1 MRNRVLICAVLAA
14 ITLVVY
20 WPVGN
25 CDFINYD
32 DPVYVVNNPFVQGG
46 ITMES
51 LRWAFS
57 TTHAANWHPLTWLS
71 HMIDCRIFGLDPRG
85 HHFTNLGF
93 HIINTLLLFLL
104 LARATGA
111 MWRSMLV
118 AALFA
123 LHPLHVESVAWI
135 AERKDV
141 LSASFWFLTM
151 FLYIG
156 YVARPGPVRYLAVLF
171 CFAAGLM
178 AKPMLVTLPFVLL
191 LMDYWP
197 IGRWGGGTPVRRLLW
212 EKLPL
217 FALAVASS
225 VITFYAQKMG
235 GSVISLHEFSFP
247 ERLANALLAWLRYLA
262 KMVWPTRLSVIYPMS
277 PDLSVWTGFSAGII
291 LVAATFL
298 LWRAGRRRPYLIVGW
313 LWYLG
318 TLVPVIG
325 LVQVGSQA
333 MADRYT
339 YIPFVGLFIMVA
351 WGIADLV
358 DDLRNRQI
366 AFGVAAISVMA
377 VLAVSTR
384 HQLGYWRDSYTLF
397 SHAVKVTQ
405 NNYKAY
411 NEVGV
416 ALARQGKFNEA
427 DGQFQESI
435 RINPLF
441 ADTHYNWG
449 VALFEQRKIDEALR
463 QYSEAIHLNPD
474 FAEAHYNIGIVL
486 YQIGKI
492 DEAIFHFNEALRI
505 DPTNISAR
513 DNLNICLNMKA
524 MTAPRK

>member
-1 MRNRVLICAVLAA
+1 MRNRAIICAVLAA

-25 CDFINYD
+25 CDFINFD
-32 DPVYVVNNPFVQGG
+32 DPAYVANNPFVQGG

-85 HHFTNLGF
+85 HHFTSLGF

-104 LARATGA
+104 LARVTGA

-141 LSASFWFLTM
+141 LSAFFWFLTM
-151 FLYIG
+151 FLYAG

-217 FALAVASS
+217 FALAAASS
-225 VITFYAQKMG
+225 VITFYAQKTG
-235 GSVISLHEFSFP
+235 GAVLSLHKLSFAD
-247 ERLANALLAWLRYLA
+247 RLANATLAWLRYLG
-262 KMVWPTRLSVIYPMS
+262 KMVWPTRLSVIYPMD
-277 PDLSVWTGFSAGII
+277 PDLSVWTAFSAGII

-351 WGIADLV
+351 WGIAELV

-366 AFGVAAISVMA
+366 AFGVAAVSVLA

-384 HQLGYWRDSYTLF
+384 HQLGYWHDSYTLF
-397 SHAVKVTQ
+397 SHAVKVTH
-405 NNYKAY
+405 NNYMAY
-411 NEVGV
+411 NQLGLELGKQNRIDECIQQFRIALEIEPNSAEAHGNLGIAYSIKGV
-416 ALARQGKFNEA
+416 PDMAIKELLIA
-427 DGQFQESI
+427 ESLS
-435 RINPLF
+435 PGES
-441 ADTHYNWG
+441 DVYYNLG
-449 VALFEQRKIDEALR
+449 IIYLQKGMRAEALR
-463 QYSEAIHLNPD
+463 QFELAVRHNPT
-474 FAEAHYNIGIVL
+474 
-486 YQIGKI
+486 
-492 DEAIFHFNEALRI
+492 
-505 DPTNISAR
+505 DPLFLSRLKEMHEWSGNQGN
-513 DNLNICLNMKA
+513 D
-524 MTAPRK
+524 